1 MTYLGTNNREH
12 LFPNSFFS
20 YNQKLQTDS
29 TVGYRSLIS
38 VGKTEISAISLVLKK
53 NVILLE

>member
-38 VGKTEISAISLVLKK
+38 VGKTEIFAISLV
-53 NVILLE
+53 